1 MGSTGRELVSSQRH
15 SLLSLP
21 NLDPDDDDDG
31 NDDPDD
37 DDDDDAWVNEDGEVE
52 DNSDEVEKSDVGECP
67 DIQQQDE
74 GWIQRERGGSPPYCR
89 VGQDSLSR
97 SVLLHNSH
105 LQAVMFLQSIL
116 ILCYSQKANFTK
128 ISSGSHCLWKVL
140 QESGA

>member
-21 NLDPDDDDDG
+21 NLDPDDDDD
-31 NDDPDD
+31 DDPDD
-37 DDDDDAWVNEDGEVE
+37 ACVNEDGEVE

-89 VGQDSLSR
+89 VGQDSLSK

-116 ILCYSQKANFTK
+116 ILCYSQK
-128 ISSGSHCLWKVL
+128 S
-140 QESGA
+140 